1 MLDGEYP
8 YDVFIK
14 ELDEC
19 IVYSRI
25 ARIDSNLQLYDFIQS
40 TEKRF
45 LPVTRNSKRY
55 RLIIVF

>member
-25 ARIDSNLQLYDFIQS
+25 ARIESNLQLYDFIQS
-40 TEKRF
+40 TEKKIF
-45 LPVTRNSKRY
+45 AGTL
-55 RLIIVF
+55 